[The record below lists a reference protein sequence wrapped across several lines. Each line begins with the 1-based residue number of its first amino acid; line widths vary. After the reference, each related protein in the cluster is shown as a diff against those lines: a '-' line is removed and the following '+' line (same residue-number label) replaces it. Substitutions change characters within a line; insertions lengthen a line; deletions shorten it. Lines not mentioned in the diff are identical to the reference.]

1 MADIRQFVKK
11 DDRTTISEQVKKSEV
26 AKKDT
31 TYHKNI
37 LLNKG
42 RKVIKVFGVLL
53 LAAVALLGVHFYEES
68 RTYTD
73 YDVLTLTELTES
85 GGMTY
90 IGYDDY
96 IIRYSMDGISCLDKN
111 GVLIWGQAYE
121 IKNPIIDICCDYVA
135 VAAQKENAIY
145 LFNKSGSQGAIT
157 TEYPIIAISVAAQGV
172 VAAVLED
179 NGINYIRVYDKEG
192 NILIRMKTL
201 LEGNGYPMSID
212 ISEDGKKM
220 VISSID
226 IVENSLEN
234 SLVFYNFSEVGQNYI
249 EQLVGGYSR
258 KELGDVLIP
267 EVAFVDN
274 TTICA
279 FADSKLIFF
288 KMKEIPE
295 LTGSV
300 EMEKEI
306 HSVFYNEK
314 YVGIVLND
322 IEGGGL
328 YRMQVYNLDGNLVM
342 EQQLEQD
349 YKDIAFAQNQ
359 VILYNDNKVCIYSLS
374 GKKKFE
380 YTFEKNIIL
389 FRQITEFRY
398 VWINSSSINDI
409 RLK

>member
-11 DDRTTISEQVKKSEV
+11 GDRTTISEQVKKSEV
-26 AKKDT
+26 AKNDT
-31 TYHKNI
+31 TYHKQN
-37 LLNKG
+37 LPHKG
-42 RKVIKVFGVLL
+42 KRVIQVFGVLL
-53 LAAVALLGVHFYEES
+53 LAAVALLCFYFYEKN

-85 GGMTY
+85 GSMTY
-90 IGYDDY
+90 IGYGDY

-111 GVLIWGQAYE
+111 GALIWGQAYE
-121 IKNPIIDICCDYVA
+121 IKNPIIDICGDYVA

-145 LFNKSGSQGAIT
+145 LFNQSGSQGAIT
-157 TEYPIIAISVAAQGV
+157 TEYPITAISVAAQGV
-172 VAAVLED
+172 VAAVMED
-179 NGINYIRVYDKEG
+179 NGLNYVKVYNKEG
-192 NILIRMKTL
+192 EELIRMKTY

-212 ISEDGKKM
+212 ISEDGKKLAM
-220 VISSID
+220 SSID
-226 IVENSLEN
+226 IVENELEN

-249 EQLVGGYSR
+249 EKLVGGYSR

-267 EVAFVDN
+267 EVAFVNN

-295 LTGSV
+295 LT
-300 EMEKEI
+300 EIIELEKEV
-306 HSVFYNEK
+306 HSVFYSEK

-322 IEGGGL
+322 TEGGGL
-328 YRMQVYNLDGNLVM
+328 YRMQVYNLEGNLVM

-349 YKDIAFAQNQ
+349 YKDIVFAQNQ
-359 VILYNDNKVCIYSLS
+359 IILYNDNKVCIYSLR

-389 FRQITEFRY
+389 FRQIAEFRY
-398 VWINSSSINDI
+398 VWVNSSSINDI